1 MTIFQE
7 DIDTVIEI
15 VESSKSKA
23 EILRKMGYPKTG
35 PMYKILNEWAE
46 NNSVTLPEA
55 QSPTGLRE
63 REDDSK
69 IFVENSSTGNREVK
83 KRLVEMGV
91 PYSCSNEDCPSPSP
105 EWRGQKLT
113 LQLDHINGVSND
125 NRVENLRFLCPNC
138 HTQTETFGSKNSK
151 NPRRKCFC
159 GNAKL
164 PESKTCRSCADSS
177 KLGKNSKIEWPPL
190 EDLVSKIKETNVLK
204 VSKELGVS
212 DNSIRKHLNRRGI
225 DYKSL

>member
-1 MTIFQE
+1 MTIFND

-15 VESSKSKA
+15 IESSDSRA
-23 EILRKMGYPKTG
+23 EILRKMGYPRTG
-35 PMYKILNEWAE
+35 PMYKVLDDWAKT
-46 NNSVTLPEA
+46 NFIKLPEA
-55 QSPTGLRE
+55 KKSDGLKE
-63 REDDSK
+63 RRPDSE
-69 IFVENSSTGNREVK
+69 IFIEGSTAGNKEVK
-83 KRLVEMGV
+83 KRLIDMGV

-105 EWRGQKLT
+105 EWRGKKLT

-138 HTQTETFGSKNSK
+138 HTQTETFGSKNNK

-190 EDLVSKIKETNVLK
+190 EDLVSRIKETNVLK

-212 DNSIRKHLNRRGI
+212 DNSVRKHLIRRGI